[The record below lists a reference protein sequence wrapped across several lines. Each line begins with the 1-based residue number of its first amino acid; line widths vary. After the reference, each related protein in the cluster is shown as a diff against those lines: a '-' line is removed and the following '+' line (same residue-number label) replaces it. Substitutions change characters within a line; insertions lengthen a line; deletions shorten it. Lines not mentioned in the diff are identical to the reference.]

1 MGPLAQSRRVAEM
14 QKFVDDACQ
23 KGGVLVTGGETPS
36 GAGNFYPPTVLKDVP
51 DDAMFMNDEPFGP
64 IAGFVPFDSITEVL
78 ERANQLS
85 FGLAAYAYTSSVS
98 NAHRITNGLEAGMV
112 SVNHIGLA
120 LAETP
125 FGGVKES
132 GYGREGGSET
142 FDSYLATKFVTQ
154 MS

>member
-1 MGPLAQSRRVAEM
+1 
-14 QKFVDDACQ
+14 
-23 KGGVLVTGGETPS
+23 
-36 GAGNFYPPTVLKDVP
+36 
-51 DDAMFMNDEPFGP
+51 MFMNDEPFGP

>member
-1 MGPLAQSRRVAEM
+1 
-14 QKFVDDACQ
+14 
-23 KGGVLVTGGETPS
+23 
-36 GAGNFYPPTVLKDVP
+36 
-51 DDAMFMNDEPFGP
+51 
-64 IAGFVPFDSITEVL
+64 
-78 ERANQLS
+78 
-85 FGLAAYAYTSSVS
+85 
-98 NAHRITNGLEAGMV
+98 MV